1 MALYFW
7 GYMREIIKILAI
19 AFLSAFIPIS
29 VWNAGYLHFAQ
40 SCDPKFGCLGVF
52 ELLTLIAA
60 ICATITAFSLSV
72 ARYIFVGSP
81 KARLTRQE
89 IILVMACCAA
99 LSIASGSAI
108 RLAEAM
114 GTSVLVAGWALFS
127 FLVGGAIFK
136 LSDKYNHA
144 LHRTSR

>member
-1 MALYFW
+1 
-7 GYMREIIKILAI
+7 MREILKVSAI
-19 AFLSAFIPIS
+19 TFLSVFIPITL
-29 VWNAGYLHFAQ
+29 WNAGHLHFAQ

-52 ELLTLIAA
+52 ELLTLVTA
-60 ICATITAFSLSV
+60 ICAMITSFSLSV
-72 ARYIFVGSP
+72 ARYVFVGHP
-81 KARLTRQE
+81 KARLTHQE

-108 RLAEAM
+108 RLAEAI
-114 GTSVLVAGWALFS
+114 GISLLVAGWALFS
-127 FLVGGAIFK
+127 FLVGAAIFK